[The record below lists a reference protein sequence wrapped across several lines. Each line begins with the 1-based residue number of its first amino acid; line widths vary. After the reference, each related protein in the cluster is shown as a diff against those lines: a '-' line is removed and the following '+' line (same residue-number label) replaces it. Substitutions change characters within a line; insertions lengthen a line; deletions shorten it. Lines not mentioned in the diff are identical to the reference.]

1 MESEPSE
8 EAQHDIVA
16 HPGPKR
22 QEESGNGLNTNND
35 TGKINIINKQGASQE
50 EGLLRGGGMSKVRDL
65 QKRVTWNPPENP
77 GPQDGVKRQQTG
89 SGGLVLC
96 WNSNIRANK

>member
-8 EAQHDIVA
+8 EAQHDRVA

-50 EGLLRGGGMSKVRDL
+50 EGLLRGG
-65 QKRVTWNPPENP
+65 E
-77 GPQDGVKRQQTG
+77 
-89 SGGLVLC
+89 
-96 WNSNIRANK
+96 